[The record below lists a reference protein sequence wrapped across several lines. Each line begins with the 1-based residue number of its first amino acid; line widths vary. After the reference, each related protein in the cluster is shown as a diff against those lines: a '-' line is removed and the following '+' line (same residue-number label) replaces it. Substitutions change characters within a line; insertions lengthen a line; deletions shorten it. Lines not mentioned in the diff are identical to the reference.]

1 MIFLQL
7 KSLFNPHSTSADRL
21 IELSHEAHRINL
33 KRGLAARLASA
44 KANDDLILV
53 ELLEAEAQYLES

>member
-1 MIFLQL
+1 MIFMQL

-21 IELSHEAHRINL
+21 LELSHEAHRINL

-44 KANDDLILV
+44 KANDNLTLV
-53 ELLEAEAQYLES
+53 ELLEAEAEYLES